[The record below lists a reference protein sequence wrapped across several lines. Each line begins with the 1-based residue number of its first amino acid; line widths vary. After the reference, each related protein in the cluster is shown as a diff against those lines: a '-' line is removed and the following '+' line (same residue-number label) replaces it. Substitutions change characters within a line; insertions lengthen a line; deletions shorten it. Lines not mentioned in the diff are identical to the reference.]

1 VQAVVMPITD
11 AQADYATAVAEKLA
25 TAGLRVEKDLRNEK
39 INYKIR
45 EHTLQRVPFM
55 LVAGD
60 REKAASSVSVRQ
72 RDGKDPG
79 VMRGADLSRH
89 LQQLN
94 STKAQEI

>member
-1 VQAVVMPITD
+1 M
-11 AQADYATAVAEKLA
+11 
-25 TAGLRVEKDLRNEK
+25 
-39 INYKIR
+39 
-45 EHTLQRVPFM
+45 QRVPFM

-72 RDGKDPG
+72 RDGKDLG
-79 VMRGADLSRH
+79 VMSVDDLITH